1 MSYLQLSNYGIF
13 KYKMNEYLCLVIII
27 IVFAVIIRVLTDNEY
42 IHIPLTRKF
51 NIKTIFVCTTF
62 DKYDYDFIMKWN
74 NKLNFVV
81 VYNGEIT
88 EYLKQLPQRIDIIKT
103 ENKGHDIGM
112 WKYYITNNKRII
124 ENLDAIILMNNS
136 MLYNKINMNEVI
148 SLGMNYSMY
157 SLYLTTQQNGVP
169 PIMTSMFMM
178 YNFDKLKVKD
188 FIEYWDQLQI
198 NGRKEALEHESNQ
211 ALYYYNL
218 GYNKFGAYSS
228 ITLGPMEY
236 DKLKTNTDIT
246 KYPLSIK
253 KVCIIDEDVNKS
265 DEKYKQWLKL

>member
-1 MSYLQLSNYGIF
+1 
-13 KYKMNEYLCLVIII
+13 MNEYLCLIII
-27 IVFAVIIRVLTDNEY
+27 IILFAVIIRVLTYHEV

-81 VYNGEIT
+81 IYNGEIT
-88 EYLKQLPQRIDIIKT
+88 EYLKRLPQRIDIIKT

-112 WKYYITNNKRII
+112 WKYYITNHKKII

-136 MLYNKINMNEVI
+136 MLYNKLNMNEIV

-157 SLYLTTQQNGVP
+157 SLYLTTQQNGAP

-178 YNFDKLKVKD
+178 YNFDKLS
-188 FIEYWDQLQI
+188 IG
-198 NGRKEALEHESNQ
+198 GRKEALDHESNQ

-228 ITLGPMEY
+228 ITLGPMDY